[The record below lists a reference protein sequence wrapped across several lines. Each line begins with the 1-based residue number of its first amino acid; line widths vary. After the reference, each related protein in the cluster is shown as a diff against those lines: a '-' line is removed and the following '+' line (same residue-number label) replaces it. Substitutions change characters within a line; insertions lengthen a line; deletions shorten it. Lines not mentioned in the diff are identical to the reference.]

1 MRNQK
6 RKNKKQIRIKEKQEL
21 EMREGLQIEEN
32 KQQENLTKLESSTA
46 YFDGTKHTIMHER
59 QLGQLSSYIVVRM
72 VNFK

>member
-32 KQQENLTKLESSTA
+32 KQQENLTKLESSTE
-46 YFDGTKHTIMHER
+46 YFDGTKHD
-59 QLGQLSSYIVVRM
+59 YA
-72 VNFK
+72 